1 MEKIYTRIRNIKM
14 GKLSLN
20 FSNCS
25 IVTVLIL
32 IKTFLSLWTDLQNI
46 LQASTIALS
55 TLVFVLLT
63 VIGVFVW
70 RLRRTVPNNKA
81 STADKDVT
89 DNVGQAR
96 SSRAQHVSE
105 PGVYMEL
112 DPRPSEGQSRAPSEY
127 QTLQGRHMTSE
138 CYNVGFKEGNRNK
151 EDEES

>member
-1 MEKIYTRIRNIKM
+1 M
-14 GKLSLN
+14 
-20 FSNCS
+20 
-25 IVTVLIL
+25 
-32 IKTFLSLWTDLQNI
+32 QNI

-63 VIGVFVW
+63 VIGVLVW

-112 DPRPSEGQSRAPSEY
+112 HPRPSEGQSRAPSEY